1 MKKLKH
7 ILIYILLGYAAMY
20 ATIWLHELGHA
31 MVYHHYDCKEDVF
44 NFTVPF
50 HFGNANPYPID
61 WAQAKS
67 LSLKQDFYVSIA
79 GVVVNIVLGL
89 LSWLVLFNFGKGIR
103 STWLKFFITTFAIAH
118 FAEACSYL
126 TLSNVYAVS
135 DMIGVQAY
143 DSAIQI
149 PLFFVGLI
157 LVYILIFLIKDAPV
171 DWRRG
176 LTTYAMI
183 SILMM
188 GGLRFYFTYLN
199 V

>member
-31 MVYHHYDCKEDVF
+31 MVYHHYDCKENVYDF
-44 NFTVPF
+44 KVPF

-61 WAQAKS
+61 WEKAKS
-67 LSLKQDFYVSIA
+67 LTLKQDFYVSIA

-89 LSWLVLFNFGKGIR
+89 LSWLVLFGFGKKTR
-103 STWLKFFITTFAIAH
+103 FRWPKFFITAFTIAH

-126 TLSNVYAVS
+126 TISNIYAVS

-143 DSAIQI
+143 DSAVQI

-157 LVYILIFLIKDAPV
+157 LVYILIFLIKDSPKE
-171 DWRRG
+171 WQRG
-176 LTTYAMI
+176 LATYSMI

-188 GGLRFYFTYLN
+188 GGLRLFFTLYA
-199 V
+199 